1 MQNNINDEVLLST
14 LQKGCRILVQLEMSE
29 TGDRFRNIS
38 PEVFLGKGV
47 LKICSKFIGEHS
59 C

>member
-14 LQKGCRILVQLEMSE
+14 LQKGCHILVQLEMSE
-29 TGDRFRNIS
+29 TGDRFRSIS
-38 PEVFLGKGV
+38 PELFLEKGV